1 MSENSDLNENINI
14 LPSAPPAPATIENI
28 DTLFRALIE
37 RSTND
42 ILNIPLNQ
50 TINIQPQPFPSNISM
65 PAAGNPMN
73 SPAFMG
79 MFGPMHFMSGLNTT
93 QGYGDILQR
102 SMLDTGG
109 AAKPTAKDTID
120 NLSIVE
126 VFSDRIQCA
135 ICQETIKNG
144 AKAIKLPCP
153 DAPHYFCLGDEP
165 EKCAG
170 IKPWLEEN
178 NTCPICRFEL
188 PIEEKPEKKVNVNE
202 PPPLE
207 QLDATEEQPQPQPQ
221 PPPPLPPPAPENI
234 NDNLNNEAFR
244 NMIRDLIQEE
254 TSYVDDDGF
263 DTREFEE
270 AIQRS
275 MDDSPTN
282 APATAQ
288 AASDGDLNA
297 MREMRLQRLEQE
309 QDEKNSSE
317 ISETI

>member
-165 EKCAG
+165 EKCGG

-188 PIEEKPEKKVNVNE
+188 PIEEEPEKKVNVDE

-207 QLDATEEQPQPQPQ
+207 PLDATEEQP
-221 PPPPLPPPAPENI
+221 PPPPPSPPPAPENMNDNII
-234 NDNLNNEAFR
+234 NDAFR

-282 APATAQ
+282 ADATAE
-288 AASDGDLNA
+288 AASGGDLNA

-309 QDEKNSSE
+309 QDEKNISE